1 MLRITPNDML
11 MSLSQIWLSCA
22 SEYPEADLEAIL
34 KHIESLQLIIFGLE
48 KY

>member
-1 MLRITPNDML
+1 MTPNDML
-11 MSLSQIWLSCA
+11 MGLSQIWLSCA